1 MKRLIA
7 FDAMH
12 SRSFRVR
19 VAMGRSSRPRAS
31 NQRPI
36 ARAACVVTCA
46 CHSSGLTGSTRL
58 GHQQVWPLLQMPQAD
73 RWIDLTR
80 PTKQVSKRCWRAAIA
95 PKPAMRIL
103 ALQLQGVDGLTA
115 APGPVPLP

>member
-19 VAMGRSSRPRAS
+19 LAMGRSSRPRAS
-31 NQRPI
+31 NQRPM
-36 ARAACVVTCA
+36 ARAASVVTCA
-46 CHSSGLTGSTRL
+46 CQSSGFTGSTRL
-58 GHQQVWPLLQMPQAD
+58 GHQRVWLLQQVRPTD
-73 RWIDLTR
+73 RWVEMSRWTMLG
-80 PTKQVSKRCWRAAIA
+80 SKHCWRAAIV
-95 PKPAMRIL
+95 PKL
-103 ALQLQGVDGLTA
+103 ALQMLAPQLQGARGSRA

>member
-31 NQRPI
+31 SQRPI
-36 ARAACVVTCA
+36 ATAACLVTCA
-46 CHSSGLTGSTRL
+46 CHSSGLMGSAMPGHRL
-58 GHQQVWPLLQMPQAD
+58 GWWLRGLALSVQRVGL
-73 RWIDLTR
+73 RV
-80 PTKQVSKRCWRAAIA
+80 PTMLASRAYWRAAIA
-95 PKPAMRIL
+95 PRQVPLTL
-103 ALQLQGVDGLTA
+103 AQLLPGVDGSRA
-115 APGPVPLP
+115 APGPPRLP